1 MLNRSKGRFAVVLG
15 AAALSIGVAAAPAA
29 AAPNTQEG
37 LVNVLVEDV
46 TVQVPITVA
55 ANVCDVNVAVLAQ
68 LADDARQCTATA
80 DSTASAGPSGND
92 GPARQEGLVNVLL
105 DDIVVQVPVAV
116 AANICDVNVAV
127 LAEVLDDASACEA
140 TADSLASRGG
150 GGGNGGSSANAAAFD
165 PFQILADIGLSLLD
179 NDTGT
184 TTGIPIVS

>member
-15 AAALSIGVAAAPAA
+15 AAALSLGVVAGPAA

-80 DSTASAGPSGND
+80 DSTASAGPSGNS
-92 GPARQEGLVNVLL
+92 PSRQEGLVNVLL
-105 DDIVVQVPVAV
+105 DDIIVQVPVAV

-127 LAEVLDDASACEA
+127 LADVLDDASACQA
-140 TADSLASRGG
+140 TADSLASKGG